1 MLLHDLLLPVVSRCF
16 PSRHVAH
23 RVPNSWCGSAA
34 SPCFAFLPWPVSG
47 PPGPRSVLRV
57 RFFPIRCSPLL
68 PGPENNCPGPKS
80 VVRIRCFPIRCFPLL
95 PVASRCLPGRR
106 IIPRIPNPWC
116 GSVASR
122 SAASRCF
129 PLYRHR
135 PFRAVVPA
143 KRNRY
148 SNYGYQ
154 QSNSHMSRQGISVC
168 YMWFWKSRMHT
179 VMDDSGAN
187 P

>member
-16 PSRHVAH
+16 PSRQVAH
-23 RVPNSWCGSAA
+23 RVPNSWCGSVA
-34 SPCFAFLPWPVSG
+34 SPCFALLPGPVSG

-57 RFFPIRCSPLL
+57 RF
-68 PGPENNCPGPKS
+68 
-80 VVRIRCFPIRCFPLL
+80 FPIRCFPLL

-135 PFRAVVPA
+135 PLRAVVPA
-143 KRNRY
+143 KRNRDF
-148 SNYGYQ
+148 SD
-154 QSNSHMSRQGISVC
+154 VC
-168 YMWFWKSRMHT
+168 RRCLATFT
-179 VMDDSGAN
+179 CQTMDTNEAHDKAHLCVTCGSGN
-187 P
+187 PECIP

>member
-1 MLLHDLLLPVVSRCF
+1 M
-16 PSRHVAH
+16 
-23 RVPNSWCGSAA
+23 
-34 SPCFAFLPWPVSG
+34 
-47 PPGPRSVLRV
+47 
-57 RFFPIRCSPLL
+57 
-68 PGPENNCPGPKS
+68 
-80 VVRIRCFPIRCFPLL
+80 RCFPIRCFPLL

-143 KRNRY
+143 KRNRDFSDVCRRCLATVTCQTMDTNEAHEKAHLCVTCGSGNPECIPKFWTLSVTIFKLVFPESFDICWCRPELPRERFAFFFGIFKLPVAG
-148 SNYGYQ
+148 SNFFDAC
-154 QSNSHMSRQGISVC
+154 R
-168 YMWFWKSRMHT
+168 R
-179 VMDDSGAN
+179 
-187 P
+187 